1 MKKKILR
8 IFGVAASIACVA
20 GLVVLILVRPPSFLR
35 ITEVVVISPLKHI
48 SGFDLIRLSG
58 VKKGDNIVALSL
70 AKVRQNL
77 LRYPWIRE
85 VRLSRRIPA
94 RLLIWVEEQEPV
106 ALLEYP
112 ESASNTASTAST
124 ALYLV
129 NYEGIA
135 FKKAEPGDPKDLPIL
150 TGLAQEEIA
159 SRLPS
164 LVAILKSIEDSELVG
179 SLGVSE
185 IRWSGTGGA
194 SLFTKDPCIR
204 LELGSAYEGTAD
216 PVAVWETRLKGF
228 SEAWKMIRSTAK
240 RPKVVDLSMDRRIIV
255 KQGFSTLNTHLK
267 EGVH

>member
-8 IFGVAASIACVA
+8 ILGVVSVMVCVV
-20 GLVVLILVRPPSFLR
+20 GFSVLILVRPPSFLR
-35 ITEVVVISPLKHI
+35 ITEVVVISPLKHV

-58 VKKGDNIVALSL
+58 VKKGDNIVTLSL

-124 ALYLV
+124 AGTALYLV
-129 NYEGIA
+129 NYEGVA
-135 FKKAEPGDPKDLPIL
+135 FKKAESGDPKDLPIL
-150 TGLAQEEIA
+150 TGIAQEEIA

-164 LVAILKSIEDSELVG
+164 LVALLKTIEDLDLVG

-194 SLFTKDPCIR
+194 SR
-204 LELGSAYEGTAD
+204 A
-216 PVAVWETRLKGF
+216 AVWR
-228 SEAWKMIRSTAK
+228 A
-240 RPKVVDLSMDRRIIV
+240 
-255 KQGFSTLNTHLK
+255 TH
-267 EGVH
+267 E